1 MEPTPAY
8 IPQCYWFYR
17 SLQLGL
23 SYPAS
28 SRFSSPLTSKVDSSL
43 KALALRSSEQESVKI
58 LELKID
64 SYVGNLERYIFT
76 PSPFPSFI
84 SKKIESIEEVLKT
97 LRERC
102 KEEEENV
109 DLGEIKQKANKVIL
123 EAEEKIAEVEEAVEA
138 EKRDCSDDKD
148 NNGFPVKPEEKK
160 LLKNQ

>member
-1 MEPTPAY
+1 M
-8 IPQCYWFYR
+8 
-17 SLQLGL
+17 
-23 SYPAS
+23 
-28 SRFSSPLTSKVDSSL
+28 DSSL

-64 SYVGNLERYIFT
+64 SYIGNLERYIFT

-84 SKKIESIEEVLKT
+84 SKKTESVEEVLKT

-123 EAEEKIAEVEEAVEA
+123 EAEEVEEADEA
-138 EKRDCSDDKD
+138 EKGDRPDDKD
-148 NNGFPVKPEEKK
+148 NYGFPVEAEEKK
-160 LLKNQ
+160 LLKNE